1 MAASHS
7 PHKGDLDAVFVY
19 IHPMSNCVLCKDA
32 LSPAE
37 GELIWRGDDCRV
49 ILIHDPDLPGFCRVI
64 WNRHVSEMSELTYG
78 ERDLLMNLV
87 FAVERAIKSTMEP
100 FKINLASLGN
110 QVPHLHW
117 HVIPRYKD
125 DAFFPNTAWSARARE
140 TPAAIIGERQKR
152 AAELP
157 KAIRAAIAGLA

>member
-78 ERDLLMNLV
+78 ECDLLMNLV

-157 KAIRAAIAGLA
+157 MAIRAAIAELA